1 MIIYS
6 RIGTSIKDS
15 KFGLDLKVWKL
26 HSRFWAKSSEYIHT
40 SNLPLQETER
50 RKNDNF
56 EIMADSQSQKVG
68 KVNYLI
74 WCLISLPDNALPQ
87 PRITKKKKKKYAD
100 TFLLNI
106 RRVDM

>member
-87 PRITKKKKKKYAD
+87 PRITKKKKKKVCRY
-100 TFLLNI
+100 FF
-106 RRVDM
+106 VEHKKG